1 MIPRVLT
8 IAGSDSGGG
17 AGIQADLKTF
27 SALGVYGMSVI
38 TAITAQNTCRVYG
51 VEGITPAM
59 VGLQFEAVLSDI
71 GVDSVK
77 TGMLFNAS
85 IIQAVATK
93 LEDSRIPY
101 VVVDPVMVATSGDP
115 LLEKQAEIL
124 MKEKM
129 MPVATL
135 VTPNLPEAE
144 VLADMKI
151 RTNDD
156 IHKACLAIKDL
167 GCRAVLIKGGHGTDD
182 AVDWLYDGESFSSF
196 SARRIESNNT
206 HGTGCTYSA
215 AIAANLGKGLSL
227 KEAIRS
233 AKKFVTL
240 GIEHSFSLGK
250 GHGPLNHLIYHQP
263 EI

>member
-8 IAGSDSGGG
+8 VAGSDSGGG

-38 TAITAQNTCRVYG
+38 TAVTAQNTCRVFG
-51 VEGITPAM
+51 VEGLSPSM
-59 VGLQFEAVLSDI
+59 VSLQFEAVVSDI
-71 GVDSVK
+71 GVDSMK

-85 IIQAVATK
+85 IIQTVAEK
-93 LEDSRIPY
+93 IERSRIHH

-115 LLEKQAEIL
+115 LLEKQAER
-124 MKEKM
+124 MMRDKM

-151 RTNDD
+151 DSID
-156 IHKACLAIKDL
+156 AIHKACLAIKDL
-167 GCRAVLIKGGHGTDD
+167 GAQAVLIKGGHGTED
-182 AVDWLYDGESFSSF
+182 AVDWLYDGTGFTSF
-196 SARRIESNNT
+196 SAKRIDSNNT

-215 AIAANLGKGLSL
+215 AIAANLGKGMRLE
-227 KEAIRS
+227 EAIQS
-233 AKKFVTL
+233 AKQFVTL
-240 GIEHSFSLGK
+240 GIERAFSLGK
-250 GHGPLNHLIYHQP
+250 GHGPLNHLIYSQSVD
-263 EI
+263 